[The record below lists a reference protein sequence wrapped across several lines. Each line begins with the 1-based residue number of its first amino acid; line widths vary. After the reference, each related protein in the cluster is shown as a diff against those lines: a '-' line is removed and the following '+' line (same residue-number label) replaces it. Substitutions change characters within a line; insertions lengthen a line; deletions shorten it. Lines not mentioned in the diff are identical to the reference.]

1 MSNSKYGGVAYHNLY
16 DYLILSA
23 ILWYNLKKQS
33 MKMFRKI
40 ILLIILFTIPLP
52 TIFVSNKFGF
62 SNRVIQTANAQ
73 VPSVCGD
80 GVISDKEKCDTDGN
94 IGCANPNEPFCNG
107 RCTFC
112 VCSES
117 RLVFLD
123 KPIIC
128 TVQDLILFLLSIIG
142 SIALLMLVFSG
153 ILYIFA
159 GGNLDAQS
167 KAKRTFNYAI
177 IGLIFVLISYAIIK
191 IITDVSV

>member
-1 MSNSKYGGVAYHNLY
+1 
-16 DYLILSA
+16 
-23 ILWYNLKKQS
+23 
-33 MKMFRKI
+33 MFRKI
-40 ILLIILFTIPLP
+40 ILLIILFAIPLS
-52 TIFVSNKFGF
+52 TILISNKFGF

-94 IGCANPNEPFCNG
+94 MGCANPNEPFCNG

-117 RLVFLD
+117 KLVFLD

-142 SIALLMLVFSG
+142 SVALLMFVLSG
-153 ILYIFA
+153 ILYMFA
-159 GGNLDAQS
+159 GANPEAQN
-167 KAKRTFNYAI
+167 KAKKTFNYAV
-177 IGLIFVLISYAIIK
+177 IGLIFVLISYAMIRIVADLG
-191 IITDVSV
+191 I